1 MKSLLLEEVF
11 DKITWCFMVLVIIRD
26 MFFELIFIIWI
37 LRSYYLWKTILEKG
51 IYNRDSTSKGFYRK
65 TKQHEKNV
73 FDKIEEK
80 RTVNNEELRDILTE
94 TGNLQRIMFE
104 DFIKRLNMEK
114 VENIAE
120 VQEFSGRDDE
130 DPVEWIRKFNRTAD
144 ANNWKNE
151 KKIAIAATRLKG
163 IALEWY
169 EREKENI
176 QQWHEHEND
185 NSFEEKFIKEL
196 TTETK
201 RRKWMQEILEIKQ
214 EKEETVNMYEVR
226 FKGLVKKVEDDIPEA
241 NRITLFTRGLLS
253 EIYVLAVLGDRSTLE
268 KMINNAKNAEI
279 SVNYKNNIMKMETLN
294 KNRENTGKKKRKKKQ
309 QCYRCKRK
317 GHISTECKE

>member
-1 MKSLLLEEVF
+1 MYKKNMKSLLLEEVF

-37 LRSYYLWKTILEKG
+37 LRSYYLWKTTLEKG
-51 IYNRDSTSKGFYRK
+51 IYNRDSTSKGFYEK
-65 TKQHEKNV
+65 TKQYEKNV
-73 FDKIEEK
+73 FGKIEK
-80 RTVNNEELRDILTE
+80 RRTVNNEELRDILTE

-151 KKIAIAATRLKG
+151 KKIAIAATQLKG

-176 QQWHEHEND
+176 QQWHE
-185 NSFEEKFIKEL
+185 
-196 TTETK
+196 
-201 RRKWMQEILEIKQ
+201 
-214 EKEETVNMYEVR
+214 Y
-226 FKGLVKKVEDDIPEA
+226 
-241 NRITLFTRGLLS
+241 
-253 EIYVLAVLGDRSTLE
+253 
-268 KMINNAKNAEI
+268 
-279 SVNYKNNIMKMETLN
+279 
-294 KNRENTGKKKRKKKQ
+294 
-309 QCYRCKRK
+309 
-317 GHISTECKE
+317 